1 MLSKKQAKKIA
12 QLVSSIVVYGGMVSR
27 YTMETDKTA
36 EEIRQVMGWHDDAAS
51 ELNQILGQDPAVVL
65 YRDM

>member
-12 QLVSSIVVYGGMVSR
+12 QLVNSVVVYGGMVSR
-27 YTMETDKTA
+27 YTMETGKTT

-51 ELNQILGQDPAVVL
+51 ELNQILGQTPALVL
-65 YRDM
+65 YRDV